1 MFKNRLL
8 ATLAF
13 INLWLLIIQTGITVA
28 TYKAL
33 PEAIPFFYTNPW
45 GVSQLGAKLLV
56 FFLPTASLL
65 IFGINTYLCLKLLQ
79 KKEEVTAYCLAIL
92 STFLVGTLAFSTFRI
107 VSATVAGMSNLPWFL
122 HPTVIVTIAV
132 SFLISNLL
140 TFPTLELAQRFGF
153 MDNPKTHKHPA
164 MLLTRSVARGGAL
177 PLFLGFLATS
187 LLIFSPD
194 KKISYIL
201 LAAAAAVLV
210 GLIDDKYD
218 LNPYIRF
225 GFQVLIALFIAFSG
239 IQVDYINHPSGVG
252 VLPLT
257 QFVVRLT
264 PNFSFQPVAV
274 VLAAFW
280 LLWTM
285 NMISW
290 SNGVDGQ
297 FPLIVTV
304 ASLVIGVIGLADV
317 NQYKTSV
324 LAFAVA
330 GATLGTLP
338 FSWHP
343 SKLLYGFGATA
354 VGFLL
359 ASLSIL
365 NGTKVATALL
375 VLLVPTLDAVFT
387 IFRRL
392 SRGRSPFWGD
402 RAHFHHKL
410 LDLGFTQRQI
420 AVFYALAGAILGT
433 ISVISS
439 GRGKLL
445 AIITA
450 AGVFIFILTL
460 VNYLPG
466 AAESEKVKREE
477 VNKK

>member
-8 ATLAF
+8 TTLTF
-13 INLWLLIIQTGITVA
+13 IDVWLLAIQAGI
-28 TYKAL
+28 AL
-33 PEAIPFFYTNPW
+33 VSYNSLPDLIPFFYTNPW
-45 GVSQLGAKLLV
+45 GESQLGAK
-56 FFLPTASLL
+56 FL
-65 IFGINTYLCLKLLQ
+65 IFLLPLASVIIFFTNVYLCFKLFK
-79 KKEEVTAYCLAIL
+79 KKEELTTYCLALL
-92 STFLVGTLAFSTFRI
+92 STFFVGTLCVGTFRI
-107 VSATVAGMSNLPWFL
+107 IFATAVGIVNLPWFL
-122 HPTVIVTIAV
+122 QPTVIITLTV
-132 SFLISNLL
+132 SFLISNFL
-140 TFPTLELAQRFGF
+140 TFPTLNLAQRFGF

-194 KKISYIL
+194 KKIGYII
-201 LAAAAAVLV
+201 LAAAAAIIV

-218 LNPYIRF
+218 LNPYARF
-225 GFQVLIALFIAFSG
+225 GFQLMIAFFIAFSG
-239 IQVDYINHPSGVG
+239 IQVDYINHPLGVG

-257 QFVVRLT
+257 QIVVRLGT
-264 PNFSFQPVAV
+264 DFSFQPVAV
-274 VLAAFW
+274 ILATFW
-280 LLWTM
+280 VLWTM

-304 ASLVIGVIGLADV
+304 AALVIGILGLADV

-324 LAFAVA
+324 MAFALA

-354 VGFLL
+354 IGFLL

-375 VLLVPTLDAVFT
+375 VLLVPTLDAIFT

-392 SRGRSPFWGD
+392 KSGRSPFWGD

-420 AVFYALAGAILGT
+420 AVFYALAGTILGT
-433 ISVISS
+433 LAVVSS

-450 AGVFIFILTL
+450 AGIFIFILTL
-460 VNYLPG
+460 VNYLPDS
-466 AAESEKVKREE
+466 AESEKVKE
-477 VNKK
+477 KGS

>member
-1 MFKNRLL
+1 
-8 ATLAF
+8 
-13 INLWLLIIQTGITVA
+13 
-28 TYKAL
+28 
-33 PEAIPFFYTNPW
+33 
-45 GVSQLGAKLLV
+45 
-56 FFLPTASLL
+56 
-65 IFGINTYLCLKLLQ
+65 
-79 KKEEVTAYCLAIL
+79 
-92 STFLVGTLAFSTFRI
+92 
-107 VSATVAGMSNLPWFL
+107 
-122 HPTVIVTIAV
+122 
-132 SFLISNLL
+132 
-140 TFPTLELAQRFGF
+140 

-177 PLFLGFLATS
+177 PLFLGFLITS

-194 KKISYIL
+194 KKIAYII
-201 LAAAAAVLV
+201 LAAAAAVVV

-218 LNPYIRF
+218 LNPYVRF
-225 GFQVLIALFIAFSG
+225 GFQIAIAIFIAFAG
-239 IQVDYINHPSGVG
+239 VQVDYINHPLGSG

-257 QFVVRLT
+257 QIVLRLGPT
-264 PNFSFQPVAV
+264 LSFQPVAV
-274 VLAAFW
+274 ILAAFW
-280 LLWTM
+280 ILWTM

-297 FPLIVTV
+297 FPLIASV
-304 ASLVIGVIGLADV
+304 AALVIGIIGLSDT

-324 LAFAVA
+324 MAFAVA

-338 FSWHP
+338 FSWYP
-343 SKLLYGFGATA
+343 SKMLYGFGATA

-375 VLLVPTLDAVFT
+375 VLLVPTLDAAFT

-392 SRGRSPFWGD
+392 RAGRSPFWGD

-420 AVFYALAGAILGT
+420 AIFYALAGAILGT
-433 ISVISS
+433 LSIVSS

-445 AIITA
+445 AIITG

-460 VNYLPG
+460 VNYLP
-466 AAESEKVKREE
+466 ESTEIEKA
-477 VNKK
+477 KKEGKKYE